1 MITARYMLDTN
12 IISDVV
18 RNPMGR
24 AADVMHGLNRD
35 DICLSSIV
43 LSEILFGIQRK
54 GSERLTRLVEGVLER
69 IAVIAYDDLAGRHYA
84 EIRTALEKQ
93 GTPIG
98 ATDLFIAA
106 HALSLDMVLVTNN
119 TREFARVPGL
129 KLENW
134 LETAHEG
141 Q

>member
-84 EIRTALEKQ
+84 EICTTLKNRE
-93 GTPIG
+93 
-98 ATDLFIAA
+98 
-106 HALSLDMVLVTNN
+106 HLSAQPTCSSPP
-119 TREFARVPGL
+119 TRCRWIWFWSPTIPANLPVYPG
-129 KLENW
+129 
-134 LETAHEG
+134 
-141 Q
+141 

>member
-84 EIRTALEKQ
+84 EIRTPLEKQ

-134 LETAHEG
+134 LETATEG